1 MRLDHPRIAGANPSD
16 GSQISTGFMV
26 EHRRR
31 ENADGVI
38 RDLQAAMRQV
48 IVEQFHRQ
56 LQLAAQRVVLSQSR
70 ARSWPPLPRAAPA
83 TIDSPGA

>member
-1 MRLDHPRIAGANPSD
+1 
-16 GSQISTGFMV
+16 
-26 EHRRR
+26 
-31 ENADGVI
+31 VI